1 MALEFGEHD
10 AAAQDII
17 LAGHRAEGFAP
28 ESVITIAPNADHRS
42 VKVGADGLVV
52 SSKMNDETAEVTL
65 TLLKTSP
72 THRYLVALYN
82 LDRATPGG
90 AGVGAFFMRDR
101 LTGEEDSS
109 EVFWIKRRPDRKIE
123 AEASE
128 IEWKLILGKWVQKL
142 PA

>member
-1 MALEFGEHD
+1 MDFGEHD
-10 AAAQDII
+10 AAQIDII

-28 ESVITIAPNADHRS
+28 DSVITIAPNADHRS
-42 VKVGADGLVV
+42 TKVGADGLVV

-65 TLLKTSP
+65 TLLKTSA
-72 THRYLVALYN
+72 THRYLKALYRI
-82 LDRATPGG
+82 DRSTPGG

-128 IEWKLILGKWVQKL
+128 VEWKLTLGKWVEKDE
-142 PA
+142 A